1 MLNIS
6 LRRKAK
12 QFSRLARTSVLQRRT
27 GTPRE
32 PVLVPGDE
40 LGITFIGHSAFFLQV
55 GGLNL
60 LVDPNYARW
69 LFLLKRLRHPGL
81 LLEDLPAIDAVLI
94 THAHMDH
101 LHKPS
106 LRAIA
111 HGTRTLTGHAPV
123 AVVPHGVGDLI
134 VDLGFRQIYEMHWW
148 EQQELQTERGS
159 VNITHVP
166 ARHWGARMLKD
177 YHRGFGGYCLHTPA
191 NGYSLYHAGDTA
203 YFDGFA
209 EIGERLHPEIAL
221 MPIGA
226 YSPESYRNVHT
237 SPEDALRG
245 FVEMGAEW
253 FVPMH
258 FGTFRLSHE
267 PVEEP
272 LQRLHAEAKR
282 RGIEDKL
289 LVLEEGITQVF
300 SESSQRA
307 IS

>member
-12 QFSRLARTSVLQRRT
+12 QFSRLARTSVLHRRT
-27 GTPRE
+27 GTPRA
-32 PVLVPGDE
+32 PVLVSREE

-55 GGLNL
+55 GGLTL

-111 HGTRTLTGHAPV
+111 HGTRNLIGHAPI
-123 AVVPHGVGDLI
+123 AIVPHGVGDLI
-134 VDLGFRQIYEMHWW
+134 VDLGFRQIHEMRWW
-148 EQQELQTERGS
+148 EQQTLEGENGQVS
-159 VNITHVP
+159 ITHVP

-177 YHRGFGGYCLHTPA
+177 YHRGFGGYCLHEPEH
-191 NGYSLYHAGDTA
+191 GYSLYHAGDTA

-209 EIGERLHPEIAL
+209 EIGERMHPEIAL

-245 FVEMGAEW
+245 FVEMGADW
-253 FVPMH
+253 FIPMH

-272 LQRLHAEAKR
+272 LQRLHAEAAR

-300 SESSQRA
+300 GDTNQRA
-307 IS
+307 VS